1 MIEEREGCEEEWL
14 GNLSLMILCY
24 VVGEAE
30 VKVWSVEHRSLP
42 LKPCKRQSIQ
52 SVILTVYKVLETM
65 PLGAQVNGEHQSTGG
80 RHQKCKV
87 LQLHS
92 HYCSHQ
98 VSGYKR
104 PDYLSPP
111 DNVIWFE
118 IITWCQAPHVK
129 MSEVAEEQQLHA
141 EGTHFL

>member
-1 MIEEREGCEEEWL
+1 MGGEREERL

-24 VVGEAE
+24 VTGGAE
-30 VKVWSVEHRSLP
+30 VKVWSVEHTSLP

-52 SVILTVYKVLETM
+52 SVLLTVYKVLETM
-65 PLGAQVNGEHQSTGG
+65 PLGAQVIREHQSTGTSEG

-111 DNVIWFE
+111 DNVTWFD

-129 MSEVAEEQQLHA
+129 TSEVAEEQQLHA